1 MNKIM
6 CQKGFEHICAIT
18 QLLSLLVSVDITQM
32 SLQYPGIYAPNAV
45 NKPQAKHMSSAQMKY
60 LFAPSFHTNTL
71 WNVEFKTQTD
81 FISLCFS
88 SQILIQ
94 NLYSILAICFT

>member
-1 MNKIM
+1 M
-6 CQKGFEHICAIT
+6 CQEGFEHICAIT

-32 SLQYPGIYAPNAV
+32 SLQYPGIYALNAV

-60 LFAPSFHTNTL
+60 LYAPSFHTNTP

-81 FISLCFS
+81 LISLCFS
-88 SQILIQ
+88 SL
-94 NLYSILAICFT
+94 SF